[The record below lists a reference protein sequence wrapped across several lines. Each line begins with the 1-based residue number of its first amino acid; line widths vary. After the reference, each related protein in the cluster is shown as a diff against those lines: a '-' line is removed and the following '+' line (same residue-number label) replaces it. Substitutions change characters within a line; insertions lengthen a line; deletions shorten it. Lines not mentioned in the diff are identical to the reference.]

1 MALPNP
7 QSKLIDNSGKQV
19 VTLGQLLQV
28 QTDVEKWSQNTDVN
42 TFRAQVES
50 EKGFNELIG
59 SVKGVQESI
68 KENRELGES
77 IDAPVKESL
86 GALDAVARTFRAAI
100 KPFAG
105 LTKNLSDVKF
115 GEIGPSF
122 FSVTRA
128 SERMNS
134 GFKELTNGIGELGP
148 MFNNLRTQI
157 FKAVSVFNIFLGIIQ
172 FIGAGIMSV
181 YRALFKP
188 ALNERKS
195 DTQLNKEAKTAAEE
209 RLKGGKAAD
218 SKVFGETESKLEKLQ
233 NAATNIAM
241 DDMKVTFI
249 DGTASYFENMR
260 RAFGLALTDINL
272 RGEASAGAGDTFGEQ
287 KQKAEDKFNKER
299 EENEKETKK
308 LERKRNRLILKER
321 KADEKKFFNFRM
333 KQELKF
339 LGMRV
344 AKTLLPLLALLGG
357 ALGVFLI
364 FKNKIKEF
372 SDTPITG
379 IFAGFKTGL
388 TKAVDDL
395 KRIFGSLR
403 TALSKIPGI
412 GKFFKPKVNTVK
424 TNPPKP
430 GGSAA
435 KEATKT
441 ALKEGGDDVAK
452 QAAAASGK
460 EMAKVVGKQLV
471 KKIPIIGAGAEI
483 ALDASA
489 NESKFNKIKTAYENE
504 IPIMPDGEGGLRP
517 MTAEEFAAAEASM
530 AANRAGSAGRGGGAL
545 AGATAGAATG
555 AAIGS
560 VIPVVGTAIGGII
573 GGVLGGFFGGRAG
586 DKVATDLANKA
597 EGIDDPQAYIDMLAQ
612 NVPELQNEAGAE
624 LAGAQGEVDDMKVA
638 GAGGGSMNNQQF
650 SQTDNSTNNQFNGS
664 EIPISD
670 QQADY
675 SYAG

>member
-28 QTDVEKWSQNTDVN
+28 QTDVEKWSQNTDIN

-50 EKGFNELIG
+50 EKGFNQLRVG
-59 SVKGVQESI
+59 LTGVQEAI

-172 FIGAGIMSV
+172 FIGAGIMNV

-209 RLKGGKAAD
+209 RLKEGKAED
-218 SKVFGETESKLEKLQ
+218 SKVFGETDSKLNKLRD
-233 NAATNIAM
+233 AATNIAM

-287 KQKAEDKFNKER
+287 KQKAENKFNEER
-299 EENEKETKK
+299 TKNEKETKK

-344 AKTLLPLLALLGG
+344 VKTLLPLLALLGG

-364 FKNKIKEF
+364 FKNKINDF
-372 SDTPITG
+372 ADMPLSG

-412 GKFFKPKVNTVK
+412 GKFFKPKPPPKVT
-424 TNPPKP
+424 PPKP
-430 GGSAA
+430 GGAAA

-460 EMAKVVGKQLV
+460 EMAKTVGKQLV

-530 AANRAGSAGRGGGAL
+530 MANRAGSAGRGGGAL

-624 LAGAQGEVDDMKVA
+624 LASANGEVADATAAA
-638 GAGGGSMNNQQF
+638 GAGGSMNNQQF
-650 SQTDNSTNNQFNGS
+650 SQTDNSTSNQFNGS
-664 EIPISD
+664 EIPVSD

-675 SYAG
+675 SYA